1 VDHERIRTVGA
12 LLSLESGLN
21 VTALFLTEPCSENNS
36 HVTYWNTL
44 IKYYTLCAKQNLN
57 IGFTIHTP
65 LPLSMA
71 FIFSSRFLHFASSSL
86 HMPAK
91 TAGETW
97 HSPVITHMH
106 VFTPNHLHHFFT
118 ITPPELTTLQHT
130 CHVQSVR
137 HSKGCGCV
145 AFRVHPWWQFEVS
158 LVDPPLQWCR
168 LPKIQAFCHVATHY
182 FGQFS
187 ALLKLL
193 LFFNFTSGPKSNKG
207 YACRD
212 SGLLS
217 SPMTSSMG
225 SFMLLLGLLRVLE
238 HYSSSKL
245 IE

>member
-1 VDHERIRTVGA
+1 MTFSCD
-12 LLSLESGLN
+12 
-21 VTALFLTEPCSENNS
+21 
-36 HVTYWNTL
+36 
-44 IKYYTLCAKQNLN
+44 YTHACFHPQ
-57 IGFTIHTP
+57 
-65 LPLSMA
+65 S
-71 FIFSSRFLHFASSSL
+71 FASFLYNHATWTNYTAAYLSCSVSTPQQGVWVCGISGSSL
-86 HMPAK
+86 M
-91 TAGETW
+91 T
-97 HSPVITHMH
+97 VRRIT
-106 VFTPNHLHHFFT
+106 
-118 ITPPELTTLQHT
+118 
-130 CHVQSVR
+130 S
-137 HSKGCGCV
+137 
-145 AFRVHPWWQFEVS
+145 W
-158 LVDPPLQWCR
+158 PPLQWCR